1 VTVDTSQQTAMN
13 DECFH

>member
-1 VTVDTSQQTAMN
+1 VTVDTSQQTAIN